1 MSFIA
6 LMLQLFDL
14 FNPISSFMMK
24 RDWLLCIITWNSI
37 ERTQIILII
46 NNYIGRI
53 GCISI
58 YKNIKIEITINIEL
72 MGSKFKVK

>member
-6 LMLQLFDL
+6 LMLQLSNS

-24 RDWLLCIITWNSI
+24 KDWLLCIITWNGI
-37 ERTQIILII
+37 GRTQIILII

-53 GCISI
+53 GRISI